1 MNPATLQTF
10 FTVILWGGIL
20 LTAVGT
26 IGSQHFGKKVDK
38 EKEQLAGANQKKLIS
53 QNQELLVNIEKYQ
66 QDLKEKDE
74 KIEELDKK
82 AKMAGRG
89 ITSIY
94 DFDGTKRETTA
105 GSIKASVGP
114 EREVFKKMV
123 QLEKSKEYPKLIK
136 VCGQQIEKTPD
147 WLTPYLY
154 RGIAYANMGSK
165 DEAVTDLSHVVK
177 NAPGDP
183 AYAQAEELLRK
194 VEQLP

>member
-1 MNPATLQTF
+1 MSPSTLH
-10 FTVILWGGIL
+10 TVLTIILWMGIL

-26 IGSQHFGKKVDK
+26 IGSQHFSKRVDK
-38 EKEQLAGANQKKLIS
+38 EKEQLAETNQKKLVS
-53 QNQELLVNIEKYQ
+53 QNQELLVKIEKYQ
-66 QDLKEKDE
+66 QNLKEKDE

-94 DFDGTKRETTA
+94 DFNGTKRETTA

-114 EREVFKKMV
+114 EREVFNQMV
-123 QLEKSKEYPKLIK
+123 QLEKSKDYPNLIK
-136 VCGQQIEKTPD
+136 LCEQQIEKTPD

-154 RGIAYANMGSK
+154 RGISYANIGNK
-165 DEAVTDLSHVVK
+165 DRAVTDLKHVVE
-177 NAPGDP
+177 NAPSDP

-194 VEQLP
+194 VELLP